1 MWLELTTN
9 TVTQY
14 VQEDAQ
20 TITRQSMIHGKYH
33 GNTGYLLGNI
43 DVGMQEFVGMG
54 NRVNEGQMR
63 QTDESQ
69 MMMSH
74 WGCTSQLHKQ
84 IAQTNRAKQDD
95 VTPKNRNDKRR
106 FGMLQSNSGA
116 YGVPE
121 TG

>member
-1 MWLELTTN
+1 
-9 TVTQY
+9 
-14 VQEDAQ
+14 
-20 TITRQSMIHGKYH
+20 MIHRKYH

-43 DVGMQEFVGMG
+43 DAGTQEFAGMG

-63 QTDESQ
+63 WTDELQ
-69 MMMSH
+69 MMMSR
-74 WGCTSQLHKQ
+74 WGHTSQSHKR
-84 IAQTNRAKQDD
+84 IAQTNGTKQDD
-95 VTPKNRNDKRR
+95 VTPKNGNNKRC